1 MSFLKAYFKR
11 GTNYDCDQISQLLYR
26 FDTTWGHDF
35 EEFVEKNSAV
45 REGISS
51 CYAVRNSVAHGG
63 GQSLGP
69 RTLLQYYETLLQ
81 AMASDPNRH
90 IADIA
95 APALGE
101 SFRRPPDAT
110 VETSR
115 PYVAPRN
122 DDEIKLAEIWQKTL
136 SITRRKKSY
145 LLLMAELMSLKKCSS
160 RL

>member
-1 MSFLKAYFKR
+1 LFFVIEQRFIALDKLIRAAQAKGLDEQTASYFCKLGSVLICGNLERCIELILSERIASRSPPQVMSFLKAYFKR

-69 RTLLQYYETLLQ
+69 RTLLQYY
-81 AMASDPNRH
+81 
-90 IADIA
+90 
-95 APALGE
+95 
-101 SFRRPPDAT
+101 DAT
-110 VETSR
+110 FTL
-115 PYVAPRN
+115 VAQLEHVLR
-122 DDEIKLAEIWQKTL
+122 
-136 SITRRKKSY
+136 
-145 LLLMAELMSLKKCSS
+145 
-160 RL
+160 